1 MTDPT
6 PAQQVVVAI
15 PDMGL
20 SKAELADLQEKFRNN
35 IVDSMKDKDAE
46 ANVKVSVTVSVA
58 F

>member
-20 SKAELADLQEKFRNN
+20 SKGELVDLQEKFRNN
-35 IVDSMKDKDAE
+35 IVDSMKGKDAE
-46 ANVKVSVTVSVA
+46 ANVTVSVSVSVG

>member
-15 PDMGL
+15 PDLGL
-20 SKAELADLQEKFRNN
+20 SKNELADLQKKFRNN
-35 IVDSMKDKDAE
+35 IVDSMKDKDTE
-46 ANVKVSVTVSVA
+46 ANVSVSVSVSVG